1 MRKTALFAFNGEA
14 MCFIHVLLNALDLSA
29 KGHDVRVVIEG
40 TATQLIP
47 DLAAEGSP
55 LFKLYTQAREQGL
68 IHGACRAC
76 ATKTGTASF
85 AEEHGIPLLD
95 DMSGHPSMA
104 RFIEEGYDII
114 TF

>member
-1 MRKTALFAFNGEA
+1 MKKTALFAFNGEV

-29 KGHDVRVVIEG
+29 RGHDVRVVIEG

-55 LFKLYTQAREQGL
+55 LFKLYHQAREQGL

-76 ATKTGTASF
+76 ASKTGTASS
-85 AEEHGIPLLD
+85 AEEQGLALLD

-104 RFIEEGYDII
+104 GFMEKGYDVIPL
-114 TF
+114 